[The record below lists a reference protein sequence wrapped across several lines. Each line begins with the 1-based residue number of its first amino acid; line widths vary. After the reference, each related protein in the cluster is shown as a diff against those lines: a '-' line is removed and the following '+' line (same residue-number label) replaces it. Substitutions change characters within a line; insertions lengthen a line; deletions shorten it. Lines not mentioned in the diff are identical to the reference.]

1 MSIKDK
7 AIRLRTAGVRN
18 CEIAKVLG
26 VSKQYISRVC
36 RTSQETTKETK
47 VSEEGGF
54 VTVGGASRIFGVSET
69 KIRRWADQGKIP
81 SFRID
86 GGRRYRRF
94 RLSDV
99 VSMLDKQLNCIS
111 NNQKL

>member
-26 VSKQYISRVC
+26 VSKQYVSRVC
-36 RTSQETTKETK
+36 RMLQETTKETK
-47 VSEEGGF
+47 VLKEGGF
-54 VTVGGASRIFGVSET
+54 VTVGGASHILGVSET
-69 KIRRWADQGKIP
+69 RIRRWADQGKIP
-81 SFRID
+81 FFCIGS
-86 GGRRYRRF
+86 GRRYRRF

-99 VSMLDKQLNCIS
+99 VLMLDKQLNCIS
-111 NNQKL
+111 NN